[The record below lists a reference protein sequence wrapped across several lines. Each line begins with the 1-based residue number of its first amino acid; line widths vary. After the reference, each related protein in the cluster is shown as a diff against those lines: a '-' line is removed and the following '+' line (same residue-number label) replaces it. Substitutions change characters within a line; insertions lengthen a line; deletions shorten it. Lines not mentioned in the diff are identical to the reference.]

1 MVPWPLFY
9 YLKGH
14 AYQCQ
19 SNAYSCNLEGWMS
32 MDIQIGIVIG
42 MEQDRGFIIKAKQTD
57 TTGTA
62 GLAIVTDCISV
73 AVAQ

>member
-1 MVPWPLFY
+1 MPWPLFY

-19 SNAYSCNLEGWMS
+19 NNAYSCNLQGWMS
-32 MDIQIGIVIG
+32 IGIQIGIVIG
-42 MEQDRGFIIKAKQTD
+42 MEQDIGFIIKAKQTD
-57 TTGTA
+57 TIA

>member
-19 SNAYSCNLEGWMS
+19 NNAYTCNLEGWMF
-32 MDIQIGIVIG
+32 IAIRIGIAIG
-42 MEQDRGFIIKAKQTD
+42 MEQYIGFTIKAKQTD
-57 TTGTA
+57 AIA
-62 GLAIVTDCISV
+62 GLAIVPDCISV